1 MDKLGD
7 KEFQEL
13 IVSVS
18 KEITKLETTVLPL
31 LDKIAA
37 NLDEIDKIL
46 SENQLIRARNI
57 ASYDK
62 DVRDSVSNLIQDDS
76 LDKVYL
82 LVDEINQLWDK
93 LDNIDISE
101 E

>member
-93 LDNIDISE
+93 LDNIEISE

>member
-13 IVSVS
+13 IASVS
-18 KEITKLETTVLPL
+18 KEITKLETMVLPL

-46 SENQLIRARNI
+46 SENKLIRARNI

-62 DVRDSVSNLIQDDS
+62 NVRDSASNLIQNDS

-101 E
+101 K